1 MVKKYVYNGE
11 EYSSVYAVRKAVF
24 EAERKAFATP
34 ETEDEWL
41 ALGVKVV
48 EVQPDLDELKA
59 RKLRLLDAA
68 FMQWRGDGA
77 TLISSLG
84 FTADAD
90 ERAMIDVNGLVA
102 LGEGAVFMDA
112 DNNPHEL
119 TLEELRVL
127 QVEIIQ
133 SGNAAY
139 QQKWTL
145 RKAVEEAENEEEL
158 KAVAIGFLPVDFSKD
173 EE

>member
-11 EYSSVYAVRKAVF
+11 EYASVYAVRKAVF

-34 ETEDEWL
+34 ETEDEW
-41 ALGVKVV
+41 AELGVTVV
-48 EVQPDLDELKA
+48 EILPELSELKA
-59 RKLRLLDAA
+59 RKLRLLDAV

-102 LGEGAVFMDA
+102 LGEGATFMDA
-112 DNNPHEL
+112 ENTPHEL
-119 TLEELRVL
+119 TAEELKTL

-139 QQKWTL
+139 QQKWAL
-145 RKAVEEAENEEEL
+145 RTVIEASENEEQL
-158 KAVAIGFLPVDFSKD
+158 NAVAIGFSPVDFSKV
-173 EE
+173 

>member
-1 MVKKYVYNGE
+1 MSKKYVYNGAD
-11 EYSSVYAVRKAVF
+11 YASVYAVRKAIF
-24 EAERKAFATP
+24 ETERKAFASP
-34 ETEDEWL
+34 ETVEEW
-41 ALGVKVV
+41 AELGVTVV
-48 EVQPDLDELKA
+48 EILPDLDELKV

-68 FMQWRGDGA
+68 FMQWRVDRA

-102 LGEGAVFMDA
+102 LGEVSTFMDA
-112 DNNPHEL
+112 ENKPHEL
-119 TLEELRVL
+119 TLEELKTL

-139 QQKWTL
+139 QQKWVL
-145 RKAVEEAENEEEL
+145 RKAVEDAESEEDL
-158 KAVAIGFLPVDFSKD
+158 KTIAIGFSPVDFSKD
-173 EE
+173 E

>member
-1 MVKKYVYNGE
+1 MSRKYVYNGE

-24 EAERKAFATP
+24 EAERKAFASP
-34 ETEDEWL
+34 ETEEEW
-41 ALGVKVV
+41 AELGVTVV
-48 EVQPDLDELKA
+48 EILPDLDELKA
-59 RKLRLLDAA
+59 RKLRLLDAV
-68 FMQWRGDGA
+68 FMQWREDRA

-102 LGEGAVFMDA
+102 LGEGATFMDA
-112 DNNPHEL
+112 ENKPHEL
-119 TLEELRVL
+119 TAEELKTL

-145 RKAVEEAENEEEL
+145 RKAVEEAESEDDL
-158 KAVAIGFLPVDFSKD
+158 KAVAIGFSPVDFSKD
-173 EE
+173 E